1 MHSIFPPLVTERW
14 SEKTGKRLKDDVEVF
29 NPGSRQQIAKRLYTK
44 YGWKAPETDKGNPNV
59 DAECLEGLDYPEA
72 KKLIE
77 YFDVVKLLG
86 QVEDWRVRATHSRD
100 GRIHGSINGQG
111 AATGRCTH
119 SQPNMAQV
127 ASDHRARDLWTALDN
142 SEVVL
147 GADLS
152 GLELRMLA
160 HYMSKYDN
168 GAYGEVILN
177 GDIHTHN
184 QIKAGLP
191 TRNDAKTFIY
201 GFLYGAGDEK
211 VGSIVKG
218 SARQGKAL
226 KETFLRELPAL
237 NMVKKEVEF
246 FYSKDKHLTLLDGRR
261 VPIRS
266 QHAALNT
273 LLQGSGAVLSKYWMI
288 VANRNLRWRFGF
300 KVRQMAYVHDELQ
313 FSCPKDIAE
322 EAGKIIVASAT
333 EAGER
338 LGVKIRIDAEFKIGS
353 SWGDTH

>member
-1 MHSIFPPLVTERW
+1 MATCSCESGRYLTN
-14 SEKTGKRLKDDVEVF
+14 T
-29 NPGSRQQIAKRLYTK
+29 
-44 YGWKAPETDKGNPNV
+44 
-59 DAECLEGLDYPEA
+59 AE
-72 KKLIE
+72 
-77 YFDVVKLLG
+77 
-86 QVEDWRVRATHSRD
+86 
-100 GRIHGSINGQG
+100 
-111 AATGRCTH
+111 
-119 SQPNMAQV
+119 
-127 ASDHRARDLWTALDN
+127 
-142 SEVVL
+142 
-147 GADLS
+147 
-152 GLELRMLA
+152 
-160 HYMSKYDN
+160 
-168 GAYGEVILN
+168 
-177 GDIHTHN
+177 HN
-184 QIKAGLP
+184 
-191 TRNDAKTFIY
+191 D

-218 SARQGKAL
+218 SARQGKML

-237 NMVKKEVEF
+237 DKVKKEVEF

-288 VANRNLRWRFGF
+288 VANRNLRKRFNG

-313 FSCPKDIAE
+313 FSCPPDIAE
-322 EAGKIIVASAT
+322 EAGKIIVAAAT